1 MTKSSIRGHIGAV
14 IKLISGLFF
23 IGVLSLFLSKLV
35 FFITNANLFQVPT
48 LMNFIGGIRFD
59 MAIVSLL
66 VLPLCIFILLP
77 FPRTKWLKISV
88 LSLWYIGIISALI
101 LNYIDVQYFRFT
113 AKRLSI
119 DLFMMKGLGNELP
132 ALAKGF
138 FIDFWYL
145 IILFGL
151 QIVLAVKM
159 SVPLFKR
166 YFTPAPF
173 HWKLILGR
181 FALLPLFAAI
191 FIVVFRGVGL
201 KPINTLA
208 ALAYGKAEQAALIL
222 NSPFT
227 VIKSAESTQIYHT
240 QLYSASERNALAP
253 FQKNYYT
260 DTLPTKKQNLVL
272 LIVESLSEEYFELLD
287 SNGNSFMP
295 FLESLKEKSVRFEYN
310 FANGKRS
317 IDAVP
322 SLLASIPSWPSSP
335 YITSSYNTNKIQSL
349 PKVLKNHGYTSNFFH
364 GGKNGTMG
372 FDEFCVAAGVD
383 AYFGLNEYPQ
393 PEDFD
398 GTWGISD
405 MPYLQYVAQKIKAEK
420 APAFHSIFTLSSHH
434 PFKIPAPYNTTL
446 PSHKLEI
453 MQSIA
458 YADLS
463 IKAFFDSLRDWD
475 GFDNTLFIIT
485 GDHTSINHSQQWAQP
500 TNNFK
505 VPIWLY
511 STGLKAKCYPSTI
524 NHIDVFPTVVDYL
537 NLPDTIFSVGNSA
550 FDQLPYSIQSL
561 SNRFYL
567 NKQDTVL
574 SFVYPNFDN
583 PTEAFV
589 YDQDE
594 QKKTISKDSLF
605 FNSDYIKASA
615 DQYYTRL
622 TQNKLSQP

>member
-1 MTKSSIRGHIGAV
+1 MIKNSIRSQISAA

-35 FFITNANLFQVPT
+35 FFVTNANLFQVPT
-48 LMNFIGGIRFD
+48 LMNIIGGVRFD

-77 FPRTKWLKISV
+77 FPKTKWLKVSV
-88 LSLWYIGIISALI
+88 LVLWYLGIISALT

-113 AKRLSI
+113 GKRLSI

-132 ALAKGF
+132 ALVKAF
-138 FIDFWYL
+138 FLDFWYL
-145 IILFGL
+145 IIFFGL
-151 QIVLAVKM
+151 QIVLVVKM
-159 SVPLFKR
+159 SAGLLKKH
-166 YFTPAPF
+166 FTPAPF
-173 HWKLILGR
+173 HWKLILGQ

-208 ALAYGKAEQAALIL
+208 ALSYGKAEQAALIL

-227 VIKSAESTQIYHT
+227 VIKSAESTQLNHN
-240 QLYSASERNALAP
+240 QLYTASERNELAP

-260 DTLPTKKQNLVL
+260 DTLPTIKKNVVL

-295 FLESLKEKSVRFEYN
+295 FLESLKDKSVRFEYN

-322 SLLASIPSWPSSP
+322 ALLASIPSWPSSP

-349 PKVLKNHGYTSNFFH
+349 PQVLKKHGYTSSFFH

-372 FDEFCVAAGVD
+372 FDEFCLAAGVD
-383 AYFGLNEYPQ
+383 AYYGLNEYPH

-420 APAFHSIFTLSSHH
+420 EPAFHSIFTLSSHH
-434 PFKIPAPYNTTL
+434 PFKIPKPYITKL
-446 PSHKLEI
+446 PKHSLEI
-453 MQSIA
+453 MQSIN

-463 IKAFFDSLRDWD
+463 LKAFFENLSDWD
-475 GFDNTLFIIT
+475 DFDNTLFIIT
-485 GDHTSINHSQQWAQP
+485 GDHTSINHSPEWAQP
-500 TNNFK
+500 TNTFK

-567 NKQDTVL
+567 NKQDTVM
-574 SFVYPNFDN
+574 SFVYPNFDE
-583 PTEAFV
+583 PYEAFV
-589 YDQDE
+589 YDKSQ

-605 FNSDYIKASA
+605 FNSDYIKASV